1 MALPSMRPLYD
12 RVYTVYA
19 ASLAAAASP
28 SFVAAARGAV
38 VRLHYTPLVAP
49 TTSTTNI
56 TPQLNGT
63 AMQLNGVNVAYQIP
77 AASSV
82 NVDVG
87 AQDINGLNTVNEGD
101 VVSLVSDAGAANASS
116 VPGTYTVVVREA
128 SAAA

>member
-1 MALPSMRPLYD
+1 MRPLYD
-12 RVYTVYA
+12 RVYLIYA

-28 SFVAAARGAV
+28 AFVAAARGAV
-38 VRLHYTPLVAP
+38 IRLHFTPLVAP
-49 TTSTTNI
+49 TTSTTNV

-77 AASSV
+77 AASPI

-87 AQDINGLNTVNEGD
+87 ALDINGLNTVNEGD
-101 VVSLVSDAGAANASS
+101 VVSLVSDGGAANASS
-116 VPGTYTVVVREA
+116 VPGYYTVVVREA